1 MDLKGKEDTRKQ
13 VPAHQGK
20 RSPETPNC
28 QHLDPGSLASRT
40 GRKQF
45 PVVKVSCISGGHLST
60 LMCSLD
66 QESLE
71 RAHLKDSRGY
81 AGDDSAS
88 SRLPNINKW
97 PPTQIFQDSASFCLP
112 FLQTLLLNVPT
123 QLSFCLTPR
132 LCFLGFSLLF
142 FVCLFVCL
150 FYFSPRLWGTEPWEQ
165 NEACARTILD
175 VKESMC

>member
-1 MDLKGKEDTRKQ
+1 MRRQ

-60 LMCSLD
+60 LKCSLD

-88 SRLPNINKW
+88 GQLPNINNCH
-97 PPTQIFQDSASFCLP
+97 PPRFCRTQPAPVDPI
-112 FLQTLLLNVPT
+112 LQTTTSKRPHPT
-123 QLSFCLTPR
+123 LFLSHPSSL
-132 LCFLGFSLLF
+132 FSRF
-142 FVCLFVCL
+142 FFIVFCLFVCL
-150 FYFSPRLWGTEPWEQ
+150 FVLLLS
-165 NEACARTILD
+165 
-175 VKESMC
+175 